1 MNAPAPT
8 LSGETLAL
16 DETRLIVPGIR
27 CAGCVAGIERAA
39 GAVPGV
45 AHARV
50 NVTARR
56 VTIRHLP
63 EVEGETLIAALA
75 GAGFEAQRADAE
87 AAPGSAAA
95 AEKREFDRLIKALAV
110 AGFGS
115 MNVMLL
121 SVAVWSG
128 AQGATRD
135 LFHWLSAL
143 IALPVVAYSGRPFF
157 ASAWKALRQGRTNM
171 DVPIA
176 IGVALVTALSLY
188 ETSQSGRHAY
198 FDGATMLL
206 FFLLAG
212 RVLDAMMRARA
223 RAGVEALLSR
233 AGPGATLVEANGATR
248 WVAARSLEVGDTMR
262 VAAGEAFA
270 ADGVVRDGAS
280 LVDLSLLTGESVPE
294 AVGVGERVLAG
305 SINLDRPLTV
315 EVTAVGEELTIA
327 AIARAMEDAQQGRSR
342 YVRIADRAARLYAP
356 AVHTLAALAFLGWLV
371 AGAGIHTAITVA
383 AAVLI
388 ITCPCAL
395 GLAVP
400 AAQVVASGALMKRG
414 VLVKDGSALER
425 LAEVDHALLD
435 KTGTLTLGEPR
446 PTGLDALD
454 AQQQGIALALAR
466 SSRHPLSRGLAQ
478 ALAARGV
485 RAADVTDIAELPG
498 EGVSGT
504 WNGQRVAL
512 SRAEGSATLAC
523 ELVLADKRMRLPFAD
538 PLRPDA
544 REAIAALRGL
554 GIESALLSG
563 DQPEPVASAAN
574 SVGVPVAA
582 AAATPQQ
589 KLDLITARAAAGQ
602 RLLMVGDGIND
613 GPALAAAHASL
624 APGSASDVSRA
635 AADAVFTSD
644 ALMPVADAVRIARAT
659 MRVVRQNFVLAIGY
673 NILAIPLALMG
684 LVTPLI
690 AALAMSGSS
699 IIVVGNA
706 LRLARLGSRA

>member
-1 MNAPAPT
+1 M
-8 LSGETLAL
+8 
-16 DETRLIVPGIR
+16 PGIR
-27 CAGCVAGIERAA
+27 CAGCVAGIERATQ
-39 GAVPGV
+39 AVPGV

-56 VTIRHLP
+56 VTVRHLP
-63 EVEGETLIAALA
+63 EVEGEVLIAALA
-75 GAGFEAQRADAE
+75 KAGFEAQRADADPI
-87 AAPGSAAA
+87 PGSAAA
-95 AEKREFDRLIKALAV
+95 AEKAEFDRLVKALAV

-128 AQGATRD
+128 AAGATRD

-157 ASAWKALRQGRTNM
+157 VSAWRALRQGRTNM

-233 AGPGATLVEANGATR
+233 AGPGATLVEAGGATR
-248 WVAARSLEVGDTMR
+248 WVPAHQIEVGDMMR

-270 ADGVVRDGAS
+270 ADGIVREGAS
-280 LVDLSLLTGESVPE
+280 LVDLSLLTGESAPE
-294 AVGVGERVLAG
+294 ATGAGERVLAG

-327 AIARAMEDAQQGRSR
+327 AIARAMEDAQQNRSR

-356 AVHTLAALAFLGWLV
+356 AVHTLAVLAFVGWLV
-371 AGAGIHTAITVA
+371 AGAGVHTAITIA

-425 LAEVDHALLD
+425 LAEVDHALFD
-435 KTGTLTLGEPR
+435 KTGTLTLGAPQ
-446 PTGLDALD
+446 PLDLAALGD
-454 AQQQGIALALAR
+454 DERAVALALAR

-478 ALAARGV
+478 ALAAGGV
-485 RAADVTDIAELPG
+485 AAAVVDDIAEIAG
-498 EGVSGT
+498 EGIAGT
-504 WNGQRVAL
+504 WREQRVAL
-512 SRAEGSATLAC
+512 VRAEGSATLASD
-523 ELVLADKRMRLPFAD
+523 LVLGDDRKRIAFAD
-538 PLRPDA
+538 PLRRDA
-544 REAIAALRGL
+544 AEALGALQRL
-554 GIESALLSG
+554 GIASELLSG
-563 DQPEPVASAAN
+563 DQPAPVAQAAAA
-574 SVGVPVAA
+574 VGIPVAG
-582 AAATPQQ
+582 AAATPAD
-589 KLDLITARAAAGQ
+589 KLAIIGEREAAG
-602 RLLMVGDGIND
+602 RRVLMVGDGIND

-659 MRVVRQNFVLAIGY
+659 MRVVRQNFILAIGY

-706 LRLARLGSRA
+706 LRLARLGQRE

>member
-1 MNAPAPT
+1 M
-8 LSGETLAL
+8 
-16 DETRLIVPGIR
+16 PGIR
-27 CAGCVAGIERAA
+27 CAGCVAGIERATQ
-39 GAVPGV
+39 AVPGV

-56 VTIRHLP
+56 VTVRHLP
-63 EVEGETLIAALA
+63 EVEGEVLIAALA
-75 GAGFEAQRADAE
+75 KAGFEAQRADADPI
-87 AAPGSAAA
+87 PGSAAA
-95 AEKREFDRLIKALAV
+95 AEKAEFDRLVKALAV

-128 AQGATRD
+128 AAGATRD

-157 ASAWKALRQGRTNM
+157 VSAWRALRQGRTNM

-233 AGPGATLVEANGATR
+233 AGPGATLVEAGGATR
-248 WVAARSLEVGDTMR
+248 WVPAHQIEVGDMMR

-270 ADGVVRDGAS
+270 ADGIVREGAS
-280 LVDLSLLTGESVPE
+280 LVDLSLLTGESAPE
-294 AVGVGERVLAG
+294 ATGAGERVLAG

-315 EVTAVGEELTIA
+315 EVTAVGEEMTIA
-327 AIARAMEDAQQGRSR
+327 AIARAMEDAQQNRSR

-356 AVHTLAALAFLGWLV
+356 AVHTLAVLAFVGWLV
-371 AGAGIHTAITVA
+371 AGAGVHTAITIA

-414 VLVKDGSALER
+414 VLVMDGSALER
-425 LAEVDHALLD
+425 LAEVDHALFD
-435 KTGTLTLGEPR
+435 KTGTLTLGAPQ
-446 PTGLDALD
+446 PLDLTALGD
-454 AQQQGIALALAR
+454 DERAVALALAR

-478 ALAARGV
+478 ALAAEGV
-485 RAADVTDIAELPG
+485 AAAAVDDIAEIAG
-498 EGVSGT
+498 QGIAGT
-504 WNGQRVAL
+504 WREQRVAL
-512 SRAEGSATLAC
+512 VRAGGSATLASD
-523 ELVLADKRMRLPFAD
+523 LVLGDERTRIAFAD
-538 PLRPDA
+538 PLRRDA
-544 REAIAALRGL
+544 GEALGALSRL
-554 GIESALLSG
+554 GIASELLSG
-563 DQPEPVASAAN
+563 DQPAPVAQAAAA
-574 SVGVPVAA
+574 VGIPVAG
-582 AAATPQQ
+582 AAATPAD
-589 KLDLITARAAAGQ
+589 KLAIISEREAAG
-602 RLLMVGDGIND
+602 RKVLMVGDGIND

-659 MRVVRQNFVLAIGY
+659 MRVVRQNFILAIGY

-706 LRLARLGSRA
+706 LRLARLGQRA

>member
-1 MNAPAPT
+1 M
-8 LSGETLAL
+8 
-16 DETRLIVPGIR
+16 PGIR
-27 CAGCVAGIERAA
+27 CAGCVAGIERATQ
-39 GAVPGV
+39 AVPGV

-56 VTIRHLP
+56 VTVRHLP
-63 EVEGETLIAALA
+63 EVEGEVLIAALA
-75 GAGFEAQRADAE
+75 KAGFEAQRADADPI
-87 AAPGSAAA
+87 PGSAAA
-95 AEKREFDRLIKALAV
+95 AEKAEFDRLVKALAV

-128 AQGATRD
+128 AAGATRD

-157 ASAWKALRQGRTNM
+157 VSAWRALRQGRTNM

-233 AGPGATLVEANGATR
+233 AGPGATLVEAGGATR
-248 WVAARSLEVGDTMR
+248 WVPAHQIEVGDMMR

-270 ADGVVRDGAS
+270 ADGIVREGAS
-280 LVDLSLLTGESVPE
+280 LVDLSLLTGESAPE
-294 AVGVGERVLAG
+294 ATGAGERVLAG

-315 EVTAVGEELTIA
+315 EVTAVGEEMTIA
-327 AIARAMEDAQQGRSR
+327 AIARAMEDAQQNRSR

-356 AVHTLAALAFLGWLV
+356 AVHTLAVLAFVGWLV
-371 AGAGIHTAITVA
+371 AGAGVHTAITIA

-414 VLVKDGSALER
+414 VLVMDGSALER
-425 LAEVDHALLD
+425 LAEVDHALFD
-435 KTGTLTLGEPR
+435 KTGTLTLGAPQ
-446 PTGLDALD
+446 PLDLTALGD
-454 AQQQGIALALAR
+454 DERAVALALAR

-478 ALAARGV
+478 ALAAEGV
-485 RAADVTDIAELPG
+485 AAAAVDDIAEIAG
-498 EGVSGT
+498 QGIAGT
-504 WNGQRVAL
+504 WREQRVAL
-512 SRAEGSATLAC
+512 VRAGGSATLASD
-523 ELVLADKRMRLPFAD
+523 LVLGDERTRIAFAD
-538 PLRPDA
+538 PLRRDA
-544 REAIAALRGL
+544 GEALGALRRL
-554 GIESALLSG
+554 GIASELLSG
-563 DQPEPVASAAN
+563 DQPAPVAQAAAA
-574 SVGVPVAA
+574 VGIPVAG
-582 AAATPQQ
+582 AAATPAD
-589 KLDLITARAAAGQ
+589 KLAIISEREAAG
-602 RLLMVGDGIND
+602 RKVLMVGDGIND

-659 MRVVRQNFVLAIGY
+659 MRVVRQNFILAIGY

-706 LRLARLGSRA
+706 LRLARLGQRA

>member
-1 MNAPAPT
+1 M
-8 LSGETLAL
+8 
-16 DETRLIVPGIR
+16 PGIR
-27 CAGCVAGIERAA
+27 CAGCVAGIERATQ
-39 GAVPGV
+39 AVPGV

-56 VTIRHLP
+56 VTVRHLP
-63 EVEGETLIAALA
+63 EVEGEVLIAALA
-75 GAGFEAQRADAE
+75 KAGFEAQRADADPI
-87 AAPGSAAA
+87 PGSAAA
-95 AEKREFDRLIKALAV
+95 AEKAEFDRLVKALAV

-115 MNVMLL
+115 LYVMLL

-128 AQGATRD
+128 AAGATRD

-157 ASAWKALRQGRTNM
+157 VSAWRALRQGRTNM

-233 AGPGATLVEANGATR
+233 AGPGATLVEAGGATR
-248 WVAARSLEVGDTMR
+248 WVPAHQIEVGDMMR

-270 ADGVVRDGAS
+270 ADGIVREGAS
-280 LVDLSLLTGESVPE
+280 LVDLSLLTGESAPE
-294 AVGVGERVLAG
+294 ATGAGERVLAG

-327 AIARAMEDAQQGRSR
+327 AIARAMEDAQQNRSR

-356 AVHTLAALAFLGWLV
+356 AVHTLAVLAFVGWLV
-371 AGAGIHTAITVA
+371 AGAGVHTAITIA

-425 LAEVDHALLD
+425 LAEVDHALFD
-435 KTGTLTLGEPR
+435 KTGTLTLGAPQ
-446 PTGLDALD
+446 PLDLAALGD
-454 AQQQGIALALAR
+454 DERAVALALAR

-478 ALAARGV
+478 ALAAGGV
-485 RAADVTDIAELPG
+485 AAAVVDDIAEIAG
-498 EGVSGT
+498 EGIAGT
-504 WNGQRVAL
+504 WREQRVAL
-512 SRAEGSATLAC
+512 VRAEGSATLASD
-523 ELVLADKRMRLPFAD
+523 LVLGDDRKRIAFAD
-538 PLRPDA
+538 PLRRDA
-544 REAIAALRGL
+544 AEALGALQRL
-554 GIESALLSG
+554 GIASELLSG
-563 DQPEPVASAAN
+563 DQPAPVAQAAAA
-574 SVGVPVAA
+574 VGIPVAG
-582 AAATPQQ
+582 AAATPAD
-589 KLDLITARAAAGQ
+589 KLAIIGEREAAG
-602 RLLMVGDGIND
+602 RRVLMVGDGIND

-659 MRVVRQNFVLAIGY
+659 MRVVRQNFILAIGY

-706 LRLARLGSRA
+706 LRLARLGQRT